1 THLRATG
8 IGLSVAI
15 GRIGATI
22 SAPLLVYVAT
32 QTPLGLA
39 GGFALLALGWLI
51 GAIAMIPWYFRGVE
65 GSGAALEDMQ
75 AAGAALEEALP
86 VVVPAIPL

>member
-1 THLRATG
+1 MPRRFILASY
-8 IGLSVAI
+8 ISI
-15 GRIGATI
+15 GRAGVR
-22 SAPLLVYVAT
+22 VYVAT

-65 GSGAALEDMQ
+65 GAGAALEDMQ
-75 AAGAALEEALP
+75 AAGAAPEEARP
-86 VVVPAIPL
+86 AVVPATPL